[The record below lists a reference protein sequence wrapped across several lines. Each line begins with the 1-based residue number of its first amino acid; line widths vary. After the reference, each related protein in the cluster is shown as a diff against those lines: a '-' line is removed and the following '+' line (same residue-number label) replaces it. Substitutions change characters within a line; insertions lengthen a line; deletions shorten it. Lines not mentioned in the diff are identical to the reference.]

1 MIREAIKQLSQRQD
15 LSYETARLVMDEIME
30 GKASDVQM
38 SSFLTALSLKG
49 ETIEEITAC
58 AEGMRSHCKRLLH
71 EIPVLEIVG
80 TGGDHSNSFNIS
92 STSSIVISSCNVPVA
107 KHGNRAASSA
117 CGSADVFE
125 ALGVNIQVTEEA
137 SRRLL
142 EEIGLCFLFAQ
153 NYHIS
158 MKYVAPV
165 RRELGIRTVFNIL
178 GPLAN
183 PAGASLQLMGVFD
196 QNLVKPLAQVMTNL
210 GVQRGMVVHGLDGMD
225 EITLTSPTL
234 VCEVMDGVFSEYIIN
249 PEQFGFKRCTKED
262 LLGGDAQTN
271 AQITRSILDGTLLGP
286 KRDVVVLNSG
296 CALYIAGK
304 AATIS
309 EGIALSEEAI
319 SSGQALA
326 QLQNFIRLSNEER

>member
-1 MIREAIKQLSQRQD
+1 MIREAIKQLSRREN
-15 LSYETARLVMDEIME
+15 LSYETALQVMDEIME

-58 AEGMRSHCKRLLH
+58 AQGMRSHCKRLLH
-71 EIPVLEIVG
+71 DMPVLEIVG

-125 ALGVNIQVTEEA
+125 ALGVNIQVSEET

-142 EEIGLCFLFAQ
+142 EQIGLCFLFAQ

-158 MKYVAPV
+158 MKYVAPI

-183 PAGASLQLMGVFD
+183 PAGATMQLMGVFD
-196 QNLVKPLAQVMTNL
+196 RNLVTPLAQVMANL
-210 GVQRGMVVHGLDGMD
+210 GVQRGMVVHGEDGMD
-225 EITLTSPTL
+225 EITLTAPTF
-234 VCEVMDGVFSEYIIN
+234 VCEVRDGKFFEYTIT
-249 PEQFGFKRCTKED
+249 PEQFGFARCNKED
-262 LLGGDAQTN
+262 LLGFDAQEN
-271 AQITRSILDGTLLGP
+271 ARITRSILDGTLVGP
-286 KRDVVVLNSG
+286 KRDVVVFNSG

-304 AATIS
+304 APTIA
-309 EGIALSEEAI
+309 EGIAMADQAI
-319 SSGQALA
+319 SGKAALH
-326 QLQNFIRLSNEER
+326 QLEHFIRLSNEER

>member
-1 MIREAIKQLSQRQD
+1 MIREAIKQLSLRQD

-38 SSFLTALSLKG
+38 SSFLTALSMKG

-71 EIPVLEIVG
+71 AMPVLEIVG

-92 STSSIVISSCNVPVA
+92 STSSIIISSCGVPVA

-125 ALGVNIQVTEEA
+125 ALGVNIQVPEQT
-137 SRRLL
+137 SQRLL

-153 NYHIS
+153 NYHIC

-183 PAGASLQLMGVFD
+183 PAGADMQLMGVFD
-196 QNLVKPLAQVMTNL
+196 QNLITPLARVMANL
-210 GVQRGMVVHGLDGMD
+210 GVQRSMVVHGLDGMD

-234 VCEVMDGVFSEYIIN
+234 VCELKDGVFSEYGIT
-249 PEQFGFKRCTKED
+249 PEQFGFARCRKED
-262 LLGGDAQTN
+262 LQGGNIEEN
-271 AQITRSILDGTLLGP
+271 ARITRSILEGTLVGP
-286 KRDVVVLNSG
+286 KRDVVLLNSG

-304 AATIS
+304 TDTI
-309 EGIALSEEAI
+309 EAGIALAAEAVD
-319 SSGQALA
+319 SGRALM
-326 QLQNFIRLSNEER
+326 QLQQFVKLSNEVI